1 MEERKRYNQ
10 LESERQAED
19 NLKAPEKAEIGSLAG
34 ESPGSFHKSTSED
47 FQKNPSGKLQKNSP
61 RVGAVSFSDVSGK
74 RTKEGR
80 RRNRN
85 SGTSKKQLSG
95 FSKFLLI

>member
-47 FQKNPSGKLQKNSP
+47 FQKIRQESFKRIRLVSGLCHFLMFLESVQKKADGETETAEPQKNNY
-61 RVGAVSFSDVSGK
+61 R
-74 RTKEGR
+74 
-80 RRNRN
+80 
-85 SGTSKKQLSG
+85 G
-95 FSKFLLI
+95 FLNFC

>member
-1 MEERKRYNQ
+1 MEERKRYNH

-61 RVGAVSFSDVSGK
+61 RVGAVSFSDVSGNAYK
-74 RTKEGR
+74 RRQTAKQKQ
-80 RRNRN
+80 RNL
-85 SGTSKKQLSG
+85 KKTTIG
-95 FSKFLLI
+95 VF